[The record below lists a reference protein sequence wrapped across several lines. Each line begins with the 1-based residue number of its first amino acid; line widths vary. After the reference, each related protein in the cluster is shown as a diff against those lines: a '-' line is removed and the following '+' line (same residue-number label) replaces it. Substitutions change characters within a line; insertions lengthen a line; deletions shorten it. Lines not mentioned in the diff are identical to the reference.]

1 MEITREQGYDSLCR
15 IFGVFNY
22 NRFPLLRFTIPV
34 YDLEP
39 IKHTDTSSI
48 YATQPVQYPN
58 EIDLIEIAQAHNQFV
73 NRKGD
78 SGVLKHVTHP
88 LVAILNKR
96 GGVEFVAHVL
106 AVNEQELRNLEV
118 KKSEWD
124 AFMGFIRTRENGK
137 LVPFIPHPGYIDTN
151 PEREESQRQ
160 EYEQAVKE
168 WKRYE
173 TNRCKKSHVE
183 AYGNDCE
190 AEQAPMLPA
199 YYLERHQSIV
209 TQLESSIKRGQTTDV
224 SGVIFKYVSKQ
235 MERWNQFEGYIR
247 EQGRKIAGDKDFNG
261 LKWKEV
267 KDEQHTKLM
276 QELEIR
282 PFSFNSIKG
291 IEQYWKVVK
300 QDDIEQLWLKEG
312 AVKKKAF
319 RFIINSPEAKK
330 TGWTLPAPKL
340 SELFRDNKG
349 KQLYPPK
356 KAHLYRKL
364 KYELCKENS

>member
-173 TNRCKKSHVE
+173 TNRCKKLHVE

-199 YYLERHQSIV
+199 YYLERHQAIV

-224 SGVIFKYVSKQ
+224 SEVIFKYVSKQ
-235 MERWNQFEGYIR
+235 MERWNQFEGYIE

-267 KDEQHTKLM
+267 NDSQMEGIKQAVEPKRFL
-276 QELEIR
+276 
-282 PFSFNSIKG
+282 FSSIKG
-291 IEQYWKVVK
+291 IDQYWRVEKRGDNEVLLLNK
-300 QDDIEQLWLKEG
+300 GIHKTT
-312 AVKKKAF
+312 AIK
-319 RFIINSPEAKK
+319 FIVNSQEAKK
-330 TGWTLPAPKL
+330 AGWELPKYCDSTNLFKDHGGKL
-340 SELFRDNKG
+340 
-349 KQLYPPK
+349 LYPPTN
-356 KAHLYRKL
+356 AASYRNL
-364 KYELCKENS
+364 KYRLKNS